1 MAVVE
6 AEIVGGVGHIV
17 LNRPEALNSLN
28 GAMIDGIRAALDA
41 WRDDDAVASVLVTSS
56 SPRAFCAGG
65 DIKAIRQSVVD
76 GDLEA
81 GARYFASEYD
91 LDELIAGYPKPYIA
105 VIEAA
110 AFGGGLGISIH
121 GSIRIVTENAV
132 LAMPETAIGFVP
144 DVGSSH
150 FLSRLPG
157 QVGRYLAL
165 TGTRIT
171 GSDALALGLAT
182 HFCPSDAV
190 DKLKSEILGGD
201 DIDEVLGRYTTT
213 SSTAELSFDVEAV
226 AAVFDKESL
235 VDIIDSLHSD
245 TRWSRTTK
253 TQLATLSP
261 TSLMATDALIAC
273 GADSTL
279 RECLDRELRVA
290 TWIISEPDFAEGV
303 RAVLVDKDRAPQW
316 KPLVLEMVRPE
327 AFQQLL

>member
-28 GAMIDGIRAALDA
+28 GAMIEGIRTALDA
-41 WRDDDAVASVLVTSS
+41 WRDDDAVTSVLVTSS

-65 DIKAIRQSVVD
+65 DIKAIRQAVVD
-76 GDLEA
+76 GDNEA
-81 GARYFASEYD
+81 GPAYFAAEYD
-91 LDELIAGYPKPYIA
+91 LDELIANYPKPYIA

-144 DVGSSH
+144 DVGSSY

-157 QVGRYLAL
+157 HVGRYLAL
-165 TGTRIT
+165 TGTRIS

-182 HFCPSDAV
+182 HFCPSDSVESLKADILAGIAV
-190 DKLKSEILGGD
+190 
-201 DIDEVLGRYTTT
+201 DEVLDRYTTAP
-213 SSTAELSFDVEAV
+213 STTELSFDAEAV
-226 AAVFDKESL
+226 AAVFEKESL
-235 VDIIDSLHSD
+235 VDIIDALVCD
-245 TRWSRTTK
+245 TPWSRTTK

-261 TSLMATDALIAC
+261 TSLMATDALIAR

-279 RECLDRELRVA
+279 RECLDRELRMA
-290 TWIISEPDFAEGV
+290 TWIITEPDFAEGV